1 MGVLV
6 VAVVLC
12 AITASGF
19 GAAAAWNHFCGSD
32 RMKKY
37 LMRITS
43 KMENEV
49 VKTEEGTTYGTADK
63 PMVSED
69 TSVVPNNTS
78 VTPIESAA
86 PTGKSSEPLYEGDE
100 MTFARTPLGRC
111 GSAESLE
118 SVASDSSIFEE
129 GQSSS
134 TGQLEITI
142 NYLEDSGC
150 LLLTIVQARDL
161 RMTNQH
167 RPLDTFVK
175 IFIEPDEESKAHTKI
190 ANRCLSPIYNE
201 KFLFNIPKA
210 ELDYRALRLV
220 VLSCDRFSRIG
231 MLGVCRLRLSDLNLV
246 PNPFTAWLDLAEMSD
261 DETTMDLGDVLISL
275 SYLPTAARLMVIIV
289 KARNLKWTDQK
300 ETADPFVKVYLLQD
314 GKKISKKRTSVK
326 RSESCPI
333 YNEAMIFSAPPSL
346 LEALTI
352 RITVAENIL
361 SSKAPSVGHVLIGP
375 SSSGAA
381 LVHWQQMMSSPRKP
395 IAMWHP
401 LQRY

>member
-12 AITASGF
+12 ALTASGV
-19 GAAAAWNHFCGSD
+19 GAAAAWNHFCGSE

-37 LMRITS
+37 LLRITNR
-43 KMENEV
+43 KENEV
-49 VKTEEGTTYGTADK
+49 VKIEEGATYGTTDK
-63 PMVSED
+63 TKTDERSIESKDASDTIVESPNRD
-69 TSVVPNNTS
+69 TS
-78 VTPIESAA
+78 SA
-86 PTGKSSEPLYEGDE
+86 LYEDQE
-100 MTFARTPLGRC
+100 LTFARTPLGRC
-111 GSAESLE
+111 ASAESLE
-118 SVASDSSIFEE
+118 SVASDSSIFE

-161 RMTNQH
+161 KMTNQH
-167 RPLDTFVK
+167 KPLDTFVK

-190 ANRCLSPIYNE
+190 AHRCLSPIYNE
-201 KFLFNIPKA
+201 KFLFNIPKS

-261 DETTMDLGDVLISL
+261 DETTMDLGDVLVSL

-333 YNEAMIFSAPPSL
+333 YNEAMIFSAPASL

-375 SSSGAA
+375 SSGGAA

-401 LQRY
+401 LQKY